1 MCYLGIVIYYQDVE
15 IAVGLRSFTGGF
27 GSFCAILLH
36 NLLWL
41 KVFLAQWN
49 VYLEAGTLD
58 SISAII
64 GSDSSSMHLDEGSAE
79 VQTNSSSLDMNVAVV
94 IALIE
99 TVEEAVSLFFLQS
112 DTCIFYLDDGT
123 LFVLSYDKR
132 NVTTV

>member
-27 GSFCAILLH
+27 GSFCAFLLQ

-41 KVFLAQWN
+41 EVFLAQWN

-58 SISAII
+58 SIGAII
-64 GSDSSSMHLDEGSAE
+64 GSDRSSVHLDEGSAE
-79 VQTNSSSLDMNVAVV
+79 VQTYSGSFDMKVAVV

-99 TVEEAVSLFFLQS
+99 TVEEAVGLFFLQS
-112 DTCIFYLDDGT
+112 DTGIFYLDDGT

>member
-27 GSFCAILLH
+27 GSFCTVLLQ
-36 NLLWL
+36 NLLWFE
-41 KVFLAQWN
+41 VFLAQWN
-49 VYLEAGTLD
+49 VYLEARTLD
-58 SISAII
+58 SVSAII
-64 GSDSSSMHLDEGSAE
+64 GSDSSSMHLDEGSTE
-79 VQTNSSSLDMNVAVV
+79 VQTNSGSFYMNIAVV

-99 TVEEAVSLFFLQS
+99 ALKETVGLFFLQS